1 MSESKSLEQSS
12 QSISTHVS
20 TSAEQSRVGDM
31 AKKEQDLAAT
41 KPALQSA
48 LHGLNPLVTPNSCY
62 SCSLLCP
69 VRISF
74 AYIFRIRLGD
84 HYLLLGSKDGQS
96 PFKPIGGGYRF
107 YPETLDAIQTRFGYY
122 PASGKGNHGH
132 TWTMPVS
139 ALQSTSEGMIAV
151 GYGKSVAG
159 SGCAHVDSTADTVC
173 TEPVT
178 AGRALDPESYDYRL
192 LIESA
197 QLADFVR
204 CFTLGEGYTK
214 ADATCFGSPDL
225 ACEYAQLQ
233 ALSYAL
239 QYSGA
244 LPRVRPDGLRARQ
257 KTQESQW
264 TQESPSWQQAEEA
277 GAGAVNDG
285 TGLGRDKWRRENVLD
300 LRRELQE
307 ELVESGIFAAALG
320 PEAGA
325 AALDAFAQLQYR
337 YIGRYYDGIADLRF
351 SCGALMLTDI
361 VELVPTTEQLKALEA
376 LSTAWGKH
384 EPLQGL
390 YAWVAAKD
398 FRGHLV
404 PRGSQRPSSMDELLG
419 DNPPSSP
426 SSATAT
432 TDTEKSSELRLADHC
447 ALLLTPYTVIP
458 PSVQQCLHELAKHAA
473 PVAHA
478 EHTEYDVNTDLIITP
493 RGWLVTH

>member
-48 LHGLNPLVTPNSCY
+48 LHGLKPLVTPNSCY

-122 PASGKGNHGH
+122 PASGKANHIH
-132 TWTMPVS
+132 TGAMPVS

-178 AGRALDPESYDYRL
+178 AGRALDPKSYDYRL

-214 ADATCFGSPDL
+214 ADAACLSSPDL

-233 ALSYAL
+233 ALAYAL

-257 KTQESQW
+257 KTQESL
-264 TQESPSWQQAEEA
+264 SWQQAEEA

-285 TGLGRDKWRRENVLD
+285 TGLGRDKWRRENILD

-307 ELVESGIFAAALG
+307 ELVESGIFSTALG
-320 PEAGA
+320 PESGA
-325 AALDAFAQLQYR
+325 AALESFVQLHYR

-351 SCGALMLTDI
+351 NCGALMLTDI
-361 VELVPTTEQLKALEA
+361 VELVPTAEQLKALEA
-376 LSTAWGKH
+376 LRAAWRKQEKLH
-384 EPLQGL
+384 GL

-404 PRGSQRPSSMDELLG
+404 PRGSQIPSSMDELLA
-419 DNPPSSP
+419 DIISP
-426 SSATAT
+426 QSEANT
-432 TDTEKSSELRLADHC
+432 TDASSKLRLADHC

>member
-48 LHGLNPLVTPNSCY
+48 LHGLKPLVTPNSCY

-122 PASGKGNHGH
+122 PASGKANHIH
-132 TWTMPVS
+132 TGAMPVS

-197 QLADFVR
+197 QLADFVH
-204 CFTLGEGYTK
+204 CFNLGEGYDQP
-214 ADATCFGSPDL
+214 DAVYSNYPDQ

-239 QYSGA
+239 QYSGD
-244 LPRVRPDGLRARQ
+244 LPRVRPEQLRVSQ
-257 KTQESQW
+257 SSQESQW
-264 TQESPSWQQAEEA
+264 RSSVA
-277 GAGAVNDG
+277 GAETIDSVG
-285 TGLGRDKWRRENVLD
+285 GLRRDRWRRENVLD

-320 PEAGA
+320 PSAGA

-351 SCGALMLTDI
+351 NCGALMLTDI
-361 VELVPTTEQLKALEA
+361 VELVPTAEQLKALEA
-376 LSTAWGKH
+376 LRAAWSKQEKLH
-384 EPLQGL
+384 GL

>member
-48 LHGLNPLVTPNSCY
+48 LHGLKPLVTPNSCY

-122 PASGKGNHGH
+122 PASGKANHIH
-132 TWTMPVS
+132 TGAMSVS

-204 CFTLGEGYTK
+204 CFTLGEGYIK
-214 ADATCFGSPDL
+214 ADAACLSSPDL

-233 ALSYAL
+233 ALSFAL
-239 QYSGA
+239 QFSGA
-244 LPRVRPDGLRARQ
+244 LPRLRPEFLRTRQ
-257 KTQESQW
+257 RVQERQWAQESQIW
-264 TQESPSWQQAEEA
+264 HQAGDA
-277 GAGAVNDG
+277 GAGAEKAG
-285 TGLGRDKWRRENVLD
+285 TSIGLETWRRENILD

-361 VELVPTTEQLKALEA
+361 VELVPTAEQLKALEA
-376 LSTAWGKH
+376 LRAAWSKQEKLH
-384 EPLQGL
+384 GL

-404 PRGSQRPSSMDELLG
+404 PRGSQTPSSMDELLG

-426 SSATAT
+426 PLSAANTG
-432 TDTEKSSELRLADHC
+432 TEKSSELRLADHC

-458 PSVQQCLHELAKHAA
+458 PSVQQCLI
-473 PVAHA
+473 
-478 EHTEYDVNTDLIITP
+478 EHIGNEENTGLITTP
-493 RGWLVTH
+493 SGWLVECKSL

>member
-48 LHGLNPLVTPNSCY
+48 LHGLKPLVTPNSCY

-107 YPETLDAIQTRFGYY
+107 YPETLSSIQTRFGYY
-122 PASGKGNHGH
+122 PASGKANHIH
-132 TWTMPVS
+132 TGAMPVS

-178 AGRALDPESYDYRL
+178 AERALDPESYDYRL

-214 ADATCFGSPDL
+214 ADAACLSSPDL
-225 ACEYAQLQ
+225 ASEYAQLQ
-233 ALSYAL
+233 ALAYAL

-244 LPRVRPDGLRARQ
+244 LPRVRPDALRARQ
-257 KTQESQW
+257 K

-320 PEAGA
+320 PSAGA

-351 SCGALMLTDI
+351 NSTCAVGCHALTHI
-361 VELVPTTEQLKALEA
+361 VI
-376 LSTAWGKH
+376 
-384 EPLQGL
+384 
-390 YAWVAAKD
+390 
-398 FRGHLV
+398 
-404 PRGSQRPSSMDELLG
+404 
-419 DNPPSSP
+419 
-426 SSATAT
+426 
-432 TDTEKSSELRLADHC
+432 
-447 ALLLTPYTVIP
+447 IP
-458 PSVQQCLHELAKHAA
+458 IH
-473 PVAHA
+473 
-478 EHTEYDVNTDLIITP
+478 
-493 RGWLVTH
+493 

>member
-48 LHGLNPLVTPNSCY
+48 LHGLKPLVTPNSCY

-107 YPETLDAIQTRFGYY
+107 YPETLEAIQARFGYY
-122 PASGKGNHGH
+122 PASGKVHYSQIGA
-132 TWTMPVS
+132 MPVS
-139 ALQSTSEGMIAV
+139 AQQSVSETTIAV
-151 GYGKSVAG
+151 SGEQSVAG
-159 SGCAHVDSTADTVC
+159 EDRAHVSSTADAVC

-178 AGRALDPESYDYRL
+178 AGQALDPESYDYRL

-244 LPRVRPDGLRARQ
+244 LPRVRPETLRVRQ

-264 TQESPSWQQAEEA
+264 TQESLSWQQACEA

-419 DNPPSSP
+419 DNPLQSP
-426 SSATAT
+426 PPLHPTT
-432 TDTEKSSELRLADHC
+432 TDTAKSSELRLADHC
-447 ALLLTPYTVIP
+447 ALLLTPYTVVP
-458 PSVQQCLHELAKHAA
+458 PSVQQCLL
-473 PVAHA
+473 
-478 EHTEYDVNTDLIITP
+478 EHTEHEVNHALITTP
-493 RGWLVTH
+493 RGWVVAR

>member
-48 LHGLNPLVTPNSCY
+48 LHGLKPLVTPNSCY

-84 HYLLLGSKDGQS
+84 HYLLLGSKDVQS

-122 PASGKGNHGH
+122 PASGKGVNGANGQ
-132 TWTMPVS
+132 S
-139 ALQSTSEGMIAV
+139 ASIFHAKTNGAEGESQSGAGIA
-151 GYGKSVAG
+151 SVLG
-159 SGCAHVDSTADTVC
+159 SASSGQAL
-173 TEPVT
+173 EPE
-178 AGRALDPESYDYRL
+178 AYDYRL
-192 LIESA
+192 LIEGA
-197 QLADFVR
+197 QLADFVH
-204 CFTLGEGYTK
+204 CFNLGEGYDQP
-214 ADATCFGSPDL
+214 DAVYSNYPDP
-225 ACEYAQLQ
+225 ACEYAQFQ

-239 QYSGA
+239 QYSGD
-244 LPRVRPDGLRARQ
+244 LPRVRPEQLRVSQ
-257 KTQESQW
+257 SSQESQW
-264 TQESPSWQQAEEA
+264 RSSVA
-277 GAGAVNDG
+277 GAETIDSVG
-285 TGLGRDKWRRENVLD
+285 GLRRDRWRRENVLD

-320 PEAGA
+320 PSAGA

-351 SCGALMLTDI
+351 NCGALMLTDI
-361 VELVPTTEQLKALEA
+361 VELVPTAEQLKALEA

-404 PRGSQRPSSMDELLG
+404 PRGSQFPSSMDELLA
-419 DNPPSSP
+419 DIIPPQSE
-426 SSATAT
+426 ANT
-432 TDTEKSSELRLADHC
+432 TDASSKLRLADHC

>member
-48 LHGLNPLVTPNSCY
+48 LHGLKPLVTPNSCY

-107 YPETLDAIQTRFGYY
+107 YPETLEAIQARFGYY

-139 ALQSTSEGMIAV
+139 AQQIISKATIA
-151 GYGKSVAG
+151 GQ
-159 SGCAHVDSTADTVC
+159 
-173 TEPVT
+173 
-178 AGRALDPESYDYRL
+178 ALDPESYDYRL

-214 ADATCFGSPDL
+214 ADATCCGSPDL

-244 LPRVRPDGLRARQ
+244 LPRVRPETLRVRQ

-264 TQESPSWQQAEEA
+264 TQESLSWQQALEA

-285 TGLGRDKWRRENVLD
+285 TGLGWGSWQRENILD

-351 SCGALMLTDI
+351 NCGALMLTDI

-419 DNPPSSP
+419 DNPLQSP
-426 SSATAT
+426 PPPLHPTT
-432 TDTEKSSELRLADHC
+432 TDTAKSSELRLADHC
-447 ALLLTPYTVIP
+447 ALLLTPYTVVP
-458 PSVQQCLHELAKHAA
+458 PSVQQCLLEHIGHE
-473 PVAHA
+473 
-478 EHTEYDVNTDLIITP
+478 
-493 RGWLVTH
+493 VTHALITTPKGWVVSR

>member
-1 MSESKSLEQSS
+1 MSESQSIEQSS
-12 QSISTHVS
+12 QSMSTHVS

-48 LHGLNPLVTPNSCY
+48 LHGLKPLVTPNSCY

-107 YPETLDAIQTRFGYY
+107 YPETLEAIQARFGYY

-139 ALQSTSEGMIAV
+139 AQQIISKATIA
-151 GYGKSVAG
+151 GQ
-159 SGCAHVDSTADTVC
+159 
-173 TEPVT
+173 
-178 AGRALDPESYDYRL
+178 ALDPESYDYRL

-244 LPRVRPDGLRARQ
+244 LPRVRPETLRVRQ

-264 TQESPSWQQAEEA
+264 TQESLSWQQALEA

-285 TGLGRDKWRRENVLD
+285 TGLGRDSWQRENILD

-419 DNPPSSP
+419 DNPPSSSS

-447 ALLLTPYTVIP
+447 ALLLTPYTVVP
-458 PSVQQCLHELAKHAA
+458 QSVQQCLL
-473 PVAHA
+473 
-478 EHTEYDVNTDLIITP
+478 EHTECEVNNGLITTP
-493 RGWLVTH
+493 NGWLVER

>member
-20 TSAEQSRVGDM
+20 SSAEQSPVGYA
-31 AKKEQDLAAT
+31 AKKEQDFVETKLAL
-41 KPALQSA
+41 KSA
-48 LHGLNPLVTPNSCY
+48 VSAVNS
-62 SCSLLCP
+62 SEPSHPWPLLCP

-122 PASGKGNHGH
+122 PASGKANHIH
-132 TWTMPVS
+132 TGAMPVS

-151 GYGKSVAG
+151 GDRQSVADKWR
-159 SGCAHVDSTADTVC
+159 AHVDSTADSVC
-173 TEPVT
+173 AEPESVT
-178 AGRALDPESYDYRL
+178 AVRALDPEAYDYRL

-214 ADATCFGSPDL
+214 ADAACLSSPDL

-233 ALSYAL
+233 ALAYAL

-257 KTQESQW
+257 KTQESLG
-264 TQESPSWQQAEEA
+264 WQQAEEA

-285 TGLGRDKWRRENVLD
+285 TGLGRDSWQRENILD

-307 ELVESGIFAAALG
+307 ELVESGIFATALG

-361 VELVPTTEQLKALEA
+361 VELVPTAEQLKALEA

-404 PRGSQRPSSMDELLG
+404 PRGSQTPSSMDELLG
-419 DNPPSSP
+419 DNPPSSSP
-426 SSATAT
+426 LSAANTG
-432 TDTEKSSELRLADHC
+432 TEKSSELRLADHC
-447 ALLLTPYTVIP
+447 ALLLTPYTVVP
-458 PSVQQCLHELAKHAA
+458 PSVQQCLL
-473 PVAHA
+473 
-478 EHTEYDVNTDLIITP
+478 EHTEHEVNHALITTP
-493 RGWLVTH
+493 RGWMVAR

>member
-1 MSESKSLEQSS
+1 MSESKYLGQSS
-12 QSISTHVS
+12 PSSYHQANSSPHVS
-20 TSAEQSRVGDM
+20 GQCCGDQSKAVTGG
-31 AKKEQDLAAT
+31 QDLAAPET
-41 KPALQSA
+41 SPASGSQRASSVSVLSSVSSSPASA
-48 LHGLNPLVTPNSCY
+48 SLPSSCP
-62 SCSLLCP
+62 LLCP

-84 HYLLLGSKDGQS
+84 QYLLLGSKDGKS
-96 PFKPIGGGYRF
+96 AFKPIGGGYRF
-107 YPETLDAIQTRFGYY
+107 CPETLDAIQTRFGYY
-122 PASGKGNHGH
+122 PASGKGVNGANGQ
-132 TWTMPVS
+132 S
-139 ALQSTSEGMIAV
+139 ASIFHAKTNGAEGESQSGTGIA
-151 GYGKSVAG
+151 SVLG
-159 SGCAHVDSTADTVC
+159 SASSGQAL
-173 TEPVT
+173 EPE
-178 AGRALDPESYDYRL
+178 AYDYRL
-192 LIESA
+192 LIEGA
-197 QLADFVR
+197 QLADFVH
-204 CFTLGEGYTK
+204 CFNLGEGYNQP
-214 ADATCFGSPDL
+214 DAVYSNYPDP

-239 QYSGA
+239 QYSGD
-244 LPRVRPDGLRARQ
+244 LPRVRPEQLRVSQ
-257 KTQESQW
+257 SSQESQW
-264 TQESPSWQQAEEA
+264 RSSVA
-277 GAGAVNDG
+277 GAETIDSVG
-285 TGLGRDKWRRENVLD
+285 GLRRDRWRRENILD

-307 ELVESGIFAAALG
+307 ELVESEIFSTALG
-320 PEAGA
+320 PESGA
-325 AALDAFAQLQYR
+325 AALESFVQLHYR

-404 PRGSQRPSSMDELLG
+404 PRGSQIPSSMDELLA
-419 DNPPSSP
+419 DIISPQSEANTTNASS
-426 SSATAT
+426 
-432 TDTEKSSELRLADHC
+432 KLRLADHC

>member
-1 MSESKSLEQSS
+1 MSESKYLGQSS
-12 QSISTHVS
+12 PSSYHQANSSPHVS
-20 TSAEQSRVGDM
+20 GQCCGDQSKAVTGG
-31 AKKEQDLAAT
+31 QDLAAPET
-41 KPALQSA
+41 SPASGSQRASSVSVLSSVSSSPASA
-48 LHGLNPLVTPNSCY
+48 SLPS

-84 HYLLLGSKDGQS
+84 QYLLLGSKDGKS
-96 PFKPIGGGYRF
+96 AFKPIGGGYRF
-107 YPETLDAIQTRFGYY
+107 CPETLSSIQKRFGYY
-122 PASGKGNHGH
+122 PASGKGVNGANGQ
-132 TWTMPVS
+132 S
-139 ALQSTSEGMIAV
+139 ASIFHAKTNGAEGESQSGAGIA
-151 GYGKSVAG
+151 SVLG
-159 SGCAHVDSTADTVC
+159 SASSGQ
-173 TEPVT
+173 
-178 AGRALDPESYDYRL
+178 ALEPESYDYRL
-192 LIESA
+192 LIEGA
-197 QLADFVR
+197 QLADFVH
-204 CFTLGEGYTK
+204 CFNLGEGYDQP
-214 ADATCFGSPDL
+214 DAVYSNYPDP

-239 QYSGA
+239 QYSGD

-257 KTQESQW
+257 KTQES
-264 TQESPSWQQAEEA
+264 PSWQHAEEA

-285 TGLGRDKWRRENVLD
+285 TGLGRDKWRRENILD

-307 ELVESGIFAAALG
+307 ELVESEIFSTALG
-320 PEAGA
+320 PESGA
-325 AALDAFAQLQYR
+325 AALESFVQLHYR

-351 SCGALMLTDI
+351 NCGALMLTDI
-361 VELVPTTEQLKALEA
+361 VELVPTDEQWQALEA
-376 LSTAWGKH
+376 LRTERAKL
-384 EPLQGL
+384 EELQGL

-404 PRGSQRPSSMDELLG
+404 PRGSQIPSSMDELLA
-419 DNPPSSP
+419 DIIPPQSE
-426 SSATAT
+426 ANT
-432 TDTEKSSELRLADHC
+432 TDASSKLRLADHC